1 LGKIVRSYRL
11 IHSKITGTRDFRRV
25 YLEREFLPET
35 SLRIEISDPT
45 SSDAK
50 WCLEQYFSELDK
62 RFEGGFDPSQSISAN
77 ARELILPAGVM
88 LVAYLSNEP
97 VGCGALKFHNDGIA
111 ELKRMWV
118 SPNVRGRGV
127 GKKLLQALEDS
138 ARKAGAKVIH
148 LETNKSLV
156 EAKELYR
163 RAGYQEVE
171 PFNSEPYANHWFEKK
186 L

>member
-1 LGKIVRSYRL
+1 M
-11 IHSKITGTRDFRRV
+11 
-25 YLEREFLPET
+25 PET
-35 SLRIEISDPT
+35 SLRIEISDP
-45 SSDAK
+45 SSKDAK
-50 WCLEQYFSELDK
+50 WCLEQYFGELDK

-77 ARELILPAGVM
+77 AGELILPAGVM
-88 LVAYLSNEP
+88 LVAYLSSEP

-118 SPNVRGRGV
+118 SPSFRGRGM

-138 ARKAGAKVIH
+138 AREAGAKIIH

-163 RAGYQEVE
+163 RAGYQEVK